1 MKICVNVTFN
11 QKYFDIEFSTT
22 TALKSHCFIIKKKQ
36 KRGKGNSSGY
46 CLLDFIFVKDDLT
59 PS

>member
-22 TALKSHCFIIKKKQ
+22 TALKSHCFIIKKKN
-36 KRGKGNSSGY
+36 KRGVKGIQVDIVYSI
-46 CLLDFIFVKDDLT
+46 LFL
-59 PS
+59 